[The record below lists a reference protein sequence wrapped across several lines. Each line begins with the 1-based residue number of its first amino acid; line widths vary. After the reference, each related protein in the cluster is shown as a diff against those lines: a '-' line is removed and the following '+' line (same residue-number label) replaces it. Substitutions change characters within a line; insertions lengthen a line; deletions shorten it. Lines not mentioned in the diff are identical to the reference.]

1 MAKFAHVDDFNRLA
15 DCFPAKNAL
24 EILGISDR
32 TLRSWR
38 AGARRI
44 PWCAYQLLYD
54 RSPYGLAERDSMER
68 FERQMI
74 LGERDALQQKV
85 GRLEAE
91 LVRQAALVDWGCAND
106 PFILPSDPRSARNHT
121 M

>member
-1 MAKFAHVDDFNRLA
+1 
-15 DCFPAKNAL
+15 
-24 EILGISDR
+24 
-32 TLRSWR
+32 
-38 AGARRI
+38 
-44 PWCAYQLLYD
+44 
-54 RSPYGLAERDSMER
+54 MER